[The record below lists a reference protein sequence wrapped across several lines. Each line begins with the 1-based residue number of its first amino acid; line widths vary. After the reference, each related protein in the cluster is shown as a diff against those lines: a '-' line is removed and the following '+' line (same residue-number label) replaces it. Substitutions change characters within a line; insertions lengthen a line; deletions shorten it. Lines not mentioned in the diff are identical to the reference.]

1 MPLNRRKHGLPKRVT
16 LGRKAQLRENR
27 KILVEI
33 GNSLKGQDVKKALSN
48 LDDLMEAYA
57 RDTKLSRNMSTV
69 CGNVLNLCSK
79 YNDINSMINVIEKMK
94 RHNIEMQENCFLAIC
109 NYYITN
115 NYIYE
120 YLLTINKMIQK
131 NIPIRE
137 RFYRYILVHV
147 LDLPLGGVHGVSSAS
162 NKTEQA
168 IYHSTHINNKR
179 CNLIKNIDYSNFEK
193 HIRQLAKYNIPHLS
207 EEDKKYIL
215 NNYLLIDIFRHM
227 NDNRVKIKLLYILKL
242 IHYVYENLQ
251 HLIRKSQHSAGGASE
266 APREAAKEAAKGA
279 AHKSRIKSRIES
291 PSQTADKP
299 RIKSPSQTADKPR
312 IESPGEPAAVQETKA
327 KLLSDVLTDQLRDIL
342 ELYKMNY
349 ESMSINIKKYD
360 DQADEEEKRTLFY
373 QVNKIVKKLPFIK
386 LTENV
391 KNTFNCKNCEENIN
405 TYFLSLKHTIIVIV
419 NIILITHLFN
429 SKEIFKIKHF
439 FSILNGGASGVD
451 AAREGGSSKETKVN
465 EGGLDGAP
473 EGGSSKETKM
483 NEERMNASV
492 TNPDEHHS
500 SMPNSA
506 ETPQGAEGTSLP
518 DARSTNK
525 LFERGTYTC
534 LLDGA
539 NIGYNKQNVENGRFS
554 FLQIEILKEIIKK
567 RNKETPL
574 IILPKIYHYK
584 NSLKHLQQCESE
596 NEGQTNSNIFIPNK
610 TIKVKKG
617 SSLPRRGGAEEAG
630 ERSEEEALGSEE
642 AGERSDEEAL
652 HSEESLRDGDAS
664 RRLGDEADRRGAHPL
679 SYIRRMFNKL
689 DPTDVEII
697 KKWESE
703 KCLYICNY
711 NMYDDYYYILG
722 SLARS
727 NNLFNIYTYVD
738 RLAKH
743 FHKYQ
748 NLNHNII
755 IDNYTRYGEKETY
768 NGREILHVYNN
779 IIFDRNNHIMVLVSN
794 ENMNKEKKYI
804 SMNEQYYN
812 DQIKKR
818 KYSHVT
824 FFEQYKNKLTFR
836 DKDSVPYSDENVF
849 METYVCDS
857 HGENPPICVGEEE
870 STSHSGS
877 SPVRSKPKK
886 KEVHPEEGSTTYQRQ
901 EERAIE
907 QEKNATYGEK
917 NATDG
922 EERATDGEKRA
933 TDGEKRECEQVEG
946 NKFYYSN
953 IYVKCIKDPIFMSDL
968 LSQSQYNSI
977 DLSKLISTYKLP
989 FVNLENPK
997 LYIDDIVSYRDKGIY
1012 HIKINTPSK
1021 TFLSYQNENLP
1032 FFQSGNNVVR
1042 YLCIDFS
1049 KVYRRGS

>member
-1 MPLNRRKHGLPKRVT
+1 MLLNRRKHGLPKRVT
-16 LGRKAQLRENR
+16 LVLLIITLCFKHIARFVRSFAISSRSFALSAISGKNDNRKAQLRENR

-33 GNSLKGQDVKKALSN
+33 GNSLKGQDVKKALSS
-48 LDDLMEAYA
+48 LDDLLEAYT
-57 RDTKLSRNMSTV
+57 RDRKLSKNMSTI

-94 RHNIEMQENCFLAIC
+94 KHNIEMQENSFLAIC

-131 NIPIRE
+131 NITIRE

-147 LDLPLGGVHGVSSAS
+147 LDLPLGGVHDVSGAS
-162 NKTEQA
+162 NKTEQDV
-168 IYHSTHINNKR
+168 YHSTHINNKR

-193 HIRQLAKYNIPHLS
+193 HFEQLEKYNIPHLS

-215 NNYLLIDIFRHM
+215 NNYLLIDIFKHM
-227 NDNRVKIKLLYILKL
+227 NENRVKIKLLYILKL

-251 HLIRKSQHSAGGASE
+251 HLIRQSQRCVTAA
-266 APREAAKEAAKGA
+266 REVAKEGPSETVQKSHIKPSA
-279 AHKSRIKSRIES
+279 AH
-291 PSQTADKP
+291 Q
-299 RIKSPSQTADKPR
+299 
-312 IESPGEPAAVQETKA
+312 TKA

-360 DQADEEEKRTLFY
+360 DEADEEEKRTVFY
-373 QVNKIVKKLPFIK
+373 QVNKIIKKLPFIK

-391 KNTFNCKNCEENIN
+391 KNTFNCKNCQENIN

-439 FSILNGGASGVD
+439 FSILNGAASGAANGVDVSGEGGASK
-451 AAREGGSSKETKVN
+451 ESKT
-465 EGGLDGAP
+465 
-473 EGGSSKETKM
+473 
-483 NEERMNASV
+483 NEEEIDASV
-492 TNPDEHHS
+492 TNPDDHHS
-500 SMPNSA
+500 SVSNTA
-506 ETPQGAEGTSLP
+506 DTPRGEERILVQ
-518 DARSTNK
+518 DARSRNK

-554 FLQIEILKEIIKK
+554 FLQIEILKEIIKR
-567 RNKETPL
+567 RNNETPL

-596 NEGQTNSNIFIPNK
+596 NEGKLNSSIFIPNK

-617 SSLPRRGGAEEAG
+617 SWLPRKGGAEEADEPG
-630 ERSEEEALGSEE
+630 EE
-642 AGERSDEEAL
+642 AGQGSDEEAL
-652 HSEESLRDGDAS
+652 VNEEASRDGED
-664 RRLGDEADRRGAHPL
+664 ADRRGAHPL
-679 SYIRRMFNKL
+679 AYIRRMFNKL

-727 NNLFNIYTYVD
+727 NNLFNICTYVD

-755 IDNYTRYGEKETY
+755 IDNYTRSGDKETY
-768 NGREILHVYNN
+768 NGREILNVYNN
-779 IIFDRNNHIMVLVSN
+779 IIFDTNNQITVLVSS
-794 ENMNKEKKYI
+794 ENMDMEKKYI

-818 KYSHVT
+818 RYSHVT
-824 FFEQYKNKLTFR
+824 FFEKYKDKLTFR

-849 METYVCDS
+849 METYLCDS
-857 HGENPPICVGEEE
+857 QGGNVSICVGEEK
-870 STSHSGS
+870 
-877 SPVRSKPKK
+877 SPPQAASPLRSKPKR
-886 KEVHPEEGSTTYQRQ
+886 KEVQPEEASTTYEGQQRHAS
-901 EERAIE
+901 EE
-907 QEKNATYGEK
+907 
-917 NATDG
+917 
-922 EERATDGEKRA
+922 
-933 TDGEKRECEQVEG
+933 VEG
-946 NKFYYSN
+946 KNFYYSN
-953 IYVKCIKDPIFMSDL
+953 IYVKCIKDVRSVQKPIYIYTNDKMKNHYFNEYTNYILKKWKKKSFISFYFKQPIFMSDL
-968 LSQSQYNSI
+968 LSQSESNWI

-1032 FFQSGNNVVR
+1032 FLQSGNNVVR

-1049 KVYRRGS
+1049 KVYRPGA

>member
-1 MPLNRRKHGLPKRVT
+1 MLLNRRKHGLPKRVT
-16 LGRKAQLRENR
+16 LVLLILTVCFKHISGFARSFAVNRSSLVLSATSGKNDSVRKAQLRENR

-33 GNSLKGQDVKKALSN
+33 GNSLKEQDVKKALSN
-48 LDDLMEAYA
+48 LDDLLEAY
-57 RDTKLSRNMSTV
+57 TKDNKLCRNMSTL

-79 YNDINSMINVIEKMK
+79 YNDINNMISVIEKMK
-94 RHNIEMQENCFLAIC
+94 KHNIEMQENSFLAIC

-131 NIPIRE
+131 KITIRE
-137 RFYRYILVHV
+137 RFYKYILVHV
-147 LDLPLGGVHGVSSAS
+147 LDLPLGGVQSVSSAP
-162 NKTEQA
+162 NRTEQD
-168 IYHSTHINNKR
+168 IYESTHINNKR

-193 HIRQLAKYNIPHLS
+193 HVEEVEKYRIPHLS
-207 EEDKKYIL
+207 EEDKKYLL
-215 NNYLLIDIFRHM
+215 NNYLLIDIFKHM
-227 NDNRVKIKLLYILKL
+227 NENRVKIKLLYILKL
-242 IHYVYENLQ
+242 IHYVYENVQ
-251 HLIRKSQHSAGGASE
+251 HLIRQSE
-266 APREAAKEAAKGA
+266 QSVAWTNQPTNQQVDER
-279 AHKSRIKSRIES
+279 SPPQES
-291 PSQTADKP
+291 
-299 RIKSPSQTADKPR
+299 
-312 IESPGEPAAVQETKA
+312 KA
-327 KLLSDVLTDQLRDIL
+327 KLLSGVLTDQLRDIL

-360 DQADEEEKRTLFY
+360 DEVDEEEKRTLYY
-373 QVNKIVKKLPFIK
+373 QVNKIIKKLPFIK

-439 FSILNGGASGVD
+439 FSILNGVDTPREGENTKDTKRGGECTMDASGMNSDDHDSSVPNVGELP
-451 AAREGGSSKETKVN
+451 REE
-465 EGGLDGAP
+465 L
-473 EGGSSKETKM
+473 
-483 NEERMNASV
+483 
-492 TNPDEHHS
+492 
-500 SMPNSA
+500 
-506 ETPQGAEGTSLP
+506 GTSLP
-518 DARSTNK
+518 DTRSTNK

-567 RNKETPL
+567 RNNETPL

-596 NEGQTNSNIFIPNK
+596 NGGHINSSIFIPNK

-617 SSLPRRGGAEEAG
+617 SLLPRRGGADEGPQDNEED
-630 ERSEEEALGSEE
+630 LQ
-642 AGERSDEEAL
+642 
-652 HSEESLRDGDAS
+652 DGDAS
-664 RRLGDEADRRGAHPL
+664 QQRDENADRRGTHPL

-727 NNLFNIYTYVD
+727 NNLFNICTYVD

-748 NLNHNII
+748 NLNHNVI
-755 IDNYTRYGEKETY
+755 IDNYTRSGDKETY

-818 KYSHVT
+818 KYSHVS
-824 FFEQYKNKLTFR
+824 FFEEYKNKLTFR
-836 DKDSVPYSDENVF
+836 EKDNVSYSEENVF
-849 METYVCDS
+849 METYLCDS
-857 HGENPPICVGEEE
+857 RGENLPIGVGEEE
-870 STSHSGS
+870 AISNIPSAKGT
-877 SPVRSKPKK
+877 PVTKPNKK
-886 KEVHPEEGSTTYQRQ
+886 QVPLEEASTTHKP
-901 EERAIE
+901 
-907 QEKNATYGEK
+907 QEKRST
-917 NATDG
+917 
-922 EERATDGEKRA
+922 
-933 TDGEKRECEQVEG
+933 EQVDG
-946 NKFYYSN
+946 KNFYYSN
-953 IYVKCIKDPIFMSDL
+953 IYVKCIKDVRSVQKPIYIYTNDKMKNHYFNEYTNYILKKWKKKSFISFYFKQPIFISDL
-968 LSQSQYNSI
+968 LSQSESNSI

-1021 TFLSYQNENLP
+1021 TFLSYQNENIP
-1032 FFQSGNNVVR
+1032 FLQSGNNVVR

-1049 KVYRRGS
+1049 KVYRRGA